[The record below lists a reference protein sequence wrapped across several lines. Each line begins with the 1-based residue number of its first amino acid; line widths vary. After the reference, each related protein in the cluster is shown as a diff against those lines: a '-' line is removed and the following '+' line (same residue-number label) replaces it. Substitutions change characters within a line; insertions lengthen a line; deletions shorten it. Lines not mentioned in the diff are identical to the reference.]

1 MKAKIN
7 KNKDQLLLVSG
18 SRFTQNTLAQQLKN
32 FLPDYISIKPC
43 LMDNEVHDLDGKYF
57 TVFSSEE
64 TYRDFQ
70 TLNLWSH
77 VEDHIIGT
85 RTVLNENL
93 DKILTLP
100 RDEAILFVT
109 DSMDSAFENIKHL
122 ESIGFDFL
130 NLIPH
135 YPGCMTDI
143 SHITTAITPGDA
155 NMIPPGIETVYNI
168 GSRPFD
174 FATIVRVMAH
184 YGVLDD
190 NLQTYADEYMSSIL
204 SLAKRVSNAAD
215 EASKVMKTVRA
226 ELLGN
231 GYYAKH
237 RFSDII
243 GETHKMKAV
252 KAIAE
257 KIARTDLSVLIEGEN
272 GTGKELFASAIH
284 NASDR
289 AGQPFVAI
297 NFSALPDQLIESEL
311 FGYEDGAFTGAKK
324 GGKVGLLQ
332 QASGGTIF
340 MDEIGDI
347 SPKIQAKLLRV
358 LQEKEIM
365 KVGGNRIIPIDVR
378 VIAATNRNL
387 EQMMIEKDFRPDL
400 YYRLREGYIYLPAL
414 ADRKDDI
421 PLLIN
426 HWQKKL
432 FPSNKTIAPAV
443 MDVLMEH
450 NWPGNI
456 RELLNTIKFGFA
468 VCEGNTLTPSDLPY
482 ISSRHKDE
490 ASEKS
495 VQLTQIEPVSLLIL
509 KAIYEISRQGEVA
522 GRSRISHYLATQG
535 KELSEYRI
543 RKTISQLEMHNLIT
557 STKGKYGLHLTS
569 EGQDIIRKNPK

>member
-1 MKAKIN
+1 MSTHIN
-7 KNKDQLLLVSG
+7 EHQLLLVSG
-18 SRFTQNTLAQQLKN
+18 SKFTQSTLAKQLRN

-43 LMDNEVHDLDGKYF
+43 LMDDEIHHLKGKYF

-64 TYRDFQ
+64 TYKDFVA
-70 TLNLWSH
+70 LNLSEH
-77 VEDHIIGT
+77 MNGFIIGS

-100 RDEAILFVT
+100 RDKAILFVT
-109 DSMDSAFENIKHL
+109 DSMDSAFDNIKYL
-122 ESIGFDFL
+122 EKIGFDFL
-130 NLIPH
+130 NLIPY
-135 YPGCMTDI
+135 YPGCVTDV
-143 SHITTAITPGDA
+143 SHISTAITPGDA

-174 FATIVRVMAH
+174 FTTLVRIMAH

-190 NLQTYADEYMSSIL
+190 NLQAYADEYMSSIL
-204 SLAKRVSNAAD
+204 GLAKRVSNAAD

-231 GYYAKH
+231 GYYAKY

-243 GETHKMKAV
+243 GETHQMKAV
-252 KAIAE
+252 KAIAG
-257 KIARTDLSVLIEGEN
+257 KIAKTDLSVLIEGEN

-324 GGKVGLLQ
+324 GGKIGLLQ

-387 EQMMIEKDFRPDL
+387 EQMMADKDFRQDL

-414 ADRKDDI
+414 AERKEDI
-421 PLLIN
+421 PLLIK
-426 HWQKKL
+426 HWQRDIL
-432 FPSNKTIAPAV
+432 PGNKQISTEV
-443 MDVLMEH
+443 MEILMQH

-456 RELLNTIKFGFA
+456 RELLNTMKYGFA
-468 VCEGNTLTPSDLPY
+468 VCEGNTLTLADLPY
-482 ISSRHKDE
+482 VASVRKVAEISHSLP
-490 ASEKS
+490 EKI
-495 VQLTQIEPVSLLIL
+495 IEPISFLIL
-509 KAIYEISRQGEVA
+509 KAIDDIVSMGEIA
-522 GRSRISHYLATQG
+522 GRSRISSYLAKQG
-535 KELSEYRI
+535 REISEYRI
-543 RKTISQLEMHNLIT
+543 RKTVSQLEMQNLV
-557 STKGKYGLHLTS
+557 SSEKGKYGLSLTK
-569 EGQDIIRKNPK
+569 EAKKLLKNQPE